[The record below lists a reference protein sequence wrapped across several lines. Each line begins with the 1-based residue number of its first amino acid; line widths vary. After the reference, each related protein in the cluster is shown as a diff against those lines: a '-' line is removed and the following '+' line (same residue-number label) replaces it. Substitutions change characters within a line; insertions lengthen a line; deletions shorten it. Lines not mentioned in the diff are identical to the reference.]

1 MSAAGSSLSSA
12 EVAALMEGLS
22 DVEPDAPAPGDVRPF
37 ALGQEALRSTTRLAG
52 LDRISERLARRLRTV
67 VEPFARAKTQVIPER
82 TETRRFE
89 DWRAELPEFTS
100 LSLYRLRP
108 ARGGLLVV
116 LEPGFIA
123 NMVDAFYGGSGVSAP
138 PKTGEFTASEER
150 LVIRLNDAIIE
161 MLVEVWGELLPL
173 SPVLASRE
181 TNAAYASLVRPEEV
195 VVVQRFTVKP
205 GAGRSTT
212 ISILYPHATLR
223 PVEAELASRVHDDA
237 SGGDAEWRHRLG
249 CALENV
255 RLPVRS
261 VLARPEMTVG
271 QLLALKVGDVIPITL
286 APRVPLLVGSRRVAE
301 GTIGEHDGRA
311 ALMIETI
318 GKRTGE

>member
-123 NMVDAFYGGSGVSAP
+123 NMVDAVSARP
-138 PKTGEFTASEER
+138 RRQVSLRQARSG
-150 LVIRLNDAIIE
+150 
-161 MLVEVWGELLPL
+161 L
-173 SPVLASRE
+173 SSA
-181 TNAAYASLVRPEEV
+181 
-195 VVVQRFTVKP
+195 
-205 GAGRSTT
+205 STT
-212 ISILYPHATLR
+212 RSSR
-223 PVEAELASRVHDDA
+223 CWWRCGASCCRCRRC
-237 SGGDAEWRHRLG
+237 WRR
-249 CALENV
+249 
-255 RLPVRS
+255 
-261 VLARPEMTVG
+261 ARPTPLMP
-271 QLLALKVGDVIPITL
+271 ALSGP
-286 APRVPLLVGSRRVAE
+286 
-301 GTIGEHDGRA
+301 
-311 ALMIETI
+311 
-318 GKRTGE
+318 KRSSSSSASP